1 MDSCEMR
8 NNIFHLHLWGKL
20 GRGIPEKSAKL
31 LKIKISQMPSH
42 SNREEREELE
52 ELLSQYEQLRAGG
65 APVFMAEESF
75 ERLIDHF
82 QQQEQLDRALEAA
95 GLGVERYPYSSS
107 LLIRKADILIL
118 HRRYKEAL
126 IILDQAELLDSRDIN
141 IYILRTDAYL
151 ALDHPEKAVVLLQE
165 GLTLFEG
172 EEKVELLFE
181 LADVYDDYEDFEKV
195 FDCLREIL
203 LVDPLN
209 EEALYKICFWTDFTG
224 RNEEGITLHQQ
235 IIEEHPFSELAWF
248 NLGAA
253 YQGLKLYEKSIDAY
267 KYAVAIEEKFDYAYR
282 NMGDAYIRLRKYREA
297 IEVLERVHELAK
309 PEDVIF
315 EAIGY
320 CYEKLKQPAQARLQ
334 YRKASHLRPG
344 DSRLLYKISCTYFA
358 EAKWEAA
365 YKQLE
370 SAIRLYKNDFD
381 YQILAGQCAQQ
392 LGNHKEALQ
401 HFMQAVQLKPR
412 NRGGWEALIL
422 FLYEE
427 SYWAEAVIQAD
438 KAYLATKQKT
448 IFLYFKA
455 AALFGNGQTKEA
467 LLQLEAALIK
477 DPRLLKKFVALRPE
491 VLQNSTVVDLL
502 ARFKRK
508 R

>member
-1 MDSCEMR
+1 MASY
-8 NNIFHLHLWGKL
+8 
-20 GRGIPEKSAKL
+20 P
-31 LKIKISQMPSH
+31 
-42 SNREEREELE
+42 NRENRGELE
-52 ELLSQYEQLRAGG
+52 ELLSQYEQLRTGG
-65 APVFMAEESF
+65 GPVFIDEESF

-82 QQQEQLDRALEAA
+82 QQNEQSGKALEAA
-95 GLGVERYPYSSS
+95 VLGAERYPYSSS
-107 LLIRKADILIL
+107 LLIRKADMLII

-126 IILDQAELLDSRDIN
+126 RMLDQAQVLDARDIN
-141 IYILRTDAYL
+141 IYILRTDAFL
-151 ALDHPEKAVVLLQE
+151 ALDQPEKAVVLLE
-165 GLTLFEG
+165 EALALFEG

-235 IIEEHPFSELAWF
+235 ILEDHPFSELAWF

-267 KYAVAIEEKFDYAYR
+267 KYAVAIEDKFDYAYR
-282 NMGDAYIRLRKYREA
+282 NMGDAYIRLRKYRDA

-309 PEDVIF
+309 PEDVIY

-320 CYEKLKQPAQARLQ
+320 CYEKLKQPALARLQ
-334 YRKASHLRPG
+334 YRKASHLRPE
-344 DSRLLYKISCTYFA
+344 DSRLLYKIACTYFT
-358 EAKWEAA
+358 EAKWGAA

-370 SAIRLYKNDFD
+370 GALRLFKNDFD
-381 YQILAGQCAQQ
+381 YQILAGQCAEQM
-392 LGNHKEALQ
+392 GNLKEAVV

-412 NRGGWEALIL
+412 NIRGWEELVRC
-422 FLYEE
+422 LYEA
-427 SYWAEAVIQAD
+427 SYWEEAIVEAD
-438 KAYLATKQKT
+438 KAYEATRHKT
-448 IFLYFKA
+448 LFLYFKA
-455 AALFGNGQTKEA
+455 ASLFGAGKSKEA
-467 LLQLEAALIK
+467 LLQLESALVK
-477 DPRLLKKFVALRPE
+477 EPRLLKKFVALRPA
-491 VLQNSTVVDLL
+491 VLQNPTVVDLL
-502 ARFKRK
+502 AKFKRK

>member
-1 MDSCEMR
+1 M
-8 NNIFHLHLWGKL
+8 
-20 GRGIPEKSAKL
+20 A
-31 LKIKISQMPSH
+31 SH
-42 SNREEREELE
+42 SNREERGELD
-52 ELLSQYEQLRAGG
+52 ELLSQYEQLRTGG
-65 APVFMAEESF
+65 APVFLDEESF

-82 QQQEQLDRALEAA
+82 QQNEQAEKALEASVF
-95 GLGVERYPYSSS
+95 GVEHHPYSSS
-107 LLIRKADILIL
+107 LLIRKADMLII

-126 IILDQAELLDSRDIN
+126 QLLDQAQLLDARDIN
-141 IYILRTDAYL
+141 IYILRTDAFL
-151 ALDHPEKAVVLLQE
+151 ALDQPEKAVVLLE
-165 GLTLFEG
+165 EALTKFEG

-203 LVDPLN
+203 WVDPLN

-235 IIEEHPFSELAWF
+235 ILEDHPFSELAWF

-267 KYAVAIEEKFDYAYR
+267 KYAVAIEDKFDYAYR
-282 NMGDAYIRLRKYREA
+282 NMGDAYIRLRKYRDA

-309 PEDVIF
+309 PEDVIY

-320 CYEKLKQPAQARLQ
+320 CYEKLKQPALARLQ
-334 YRKASHLRPG
+334 YRKASHLRPQ
-344 DSRLLYKISCTYFA
+344 DSRLLYKIACTYFT
-358 EAKWEAA
+358 ETKWAAA

-370 SAIRLYKNDFD
+370 AALRLFKNDFD
-381 YQILAGQCAQQ
+381 YQILAGQCSEQM
-392 LGNHKEALQ
+392 GNFKEAVV

-412 NRGGWEALIL
+412 NIRGWEALVKC
-422 FLYEE
+422 LYEA
-427 SYWAEAVIQAD
+427 SYWEEAIIEAD
-438 KAYLATKQKT
+438 KAYLATRHKT
-448 IFLYFKA
+448 LFLFYKA
-455 AALFGNGQTKEA
+455 ASLFGAGKSKEA
-467 LLQLEAALIK
+467 ILQLESALLK
-477 DPRLLKKFVALRPE
+477 EPRLLKKFVALRPA
-491 VLQNSTVVDLL
+491 VLQNPAVVDLL

>member
-1 MDSCEMR
+1 MAM
-8 NNIFHLHLWGKL
+8 
-20 GRGIPEKSAKL
+20 
-31 LKIKISQMPSH
+31 H
-42 SNREEREELE
+42 SNREDRGELQ
-52 ELLSQYEQLRAGG
+52 ELLSQYEQLRSGNT
-65 APVFMAEESF
+65 PVFMEEESF
-75 ERLIDHF
+75 ERLVDHF
-82 QQQEQLDRALEAA
+82 QQSEQLEKALEAA
-95 GLGVERYPYSSS
+95 TLGVERYPYSCS
-107 LLIRKADILIL
+107 LMVRKADMLIL

-126 IILDQAELLDSRDIN
+126 KILEQAEVLDSRDIN

-151 ALDHPEKAVVLLQE
+151 ALDQPEKAVVLLQE
-165 GLTLFEG
+165 MLTQFEG

-235 IIEEHPFSELAWF
+235 ILEEHPFSELAWF

-282 NMGDAYIRLRKYREA
+282 NMGDAYIRLRKYRDA

-309 PEDVIF
+309 PEDVIY

-334 YRKASHLRPG
+334 YRKASHLRPE

-370 SAIRLYKNDFD
+370 AAIRLFRNDFD
-381 YQILAGQCAQQ
+381 YQILAGQCAEQM
-392 LGNHKEALQ
+392 GNIKEAIQ
-401 HFMQAVQLKPR
+401 HFTQAVRLKPR
-412 NRGGWEALIL
+412 NIGGWEALVKC
-422 FLYEE
+422 LYEE
-427 SYWAEAVIQAD
+427 SQWEEVIIEAE
-438 KAYLATKQKT
+438 KAYVSTRYKT
-448 IFLYFKA
+448 IFLYYTA
-455 AALFGNGQTKEA
+455 AALFGAGRVKEA
-467 LLQLEAALIK
+467 LLQLESALSK
-477 DPRLLKKFVALRPE
+477 DPRLLKKFVALRPA
-491 VLQNSTVVDLL
+491 VLQNSKVVDLL

-508 R
+508 H

>member
-1 MDSCEMR
+1 M
-8 NNIFHLHLWGKL
+8 
-20 GRGIPEKSAKL
+20 A
-31 LKIKISQMPSH
+31 SH
-42 SNREEREELE
+42 SNREERGEIE
-52 ELLSQYEQLRAGG
+52 ELLGQFEQLRTGGG
-65 APVFMAEESF
+65 AVFIEEESF
-75 ERLIDHF
+75 ERLIDYF
-82 QQQEQLDRALEAA
+82 QQQEQLDKALEAA
-95 GLGVERYPYSSS
+95 TLGVERFPYSSS

-126 IILDQAELLDSRDIN
+126 KMLDQAELLDSRDIN

-151 ALDHPEKAVVLLQE
+151 ALDHPEKAVVLLQQ
-165 GLTLFEG
+165 GLSQFEG

-224 RNEEGITLHQQ
+224 RNEEGIALHQQ

-358 EAKWEAA
+358 ETKWEAA

-370 SAIRLYKNDFD
+370 AAIRLYKNDFD

-392 LGNHKEALQ
+392 LGNVKEAMQ
-401 HFMQAVQLKPR
+401 HFMQAVHLKPR
-412 NRGGWEALIL
+412 NIGGWEALVR

-427 SYWAEAVIQAD
+427 SIWEEAVLEAER
-438 KAYLATKQKT
+438 AYTATRNKT
-448 IFLYFKA
+448 IFLYYKA

-467 LLQLEAALIK
+467 LLQLEAALVK
-477 DPRLLKKFVALRPE
+477 EPRLLKKFVALRPE
-491 VLQNSTVVDLL
+491 VLQNPTVVDLL

>member
-1 MDSCEMR
+1 MA
-8 NNIFHLHLWGKL
+8 L
-20 GRGIPEKSAKL
+20 
-31 LKIKISQMPSH
+31 H
-42 SNREEREELE
+42 SNREDKGELE
-52 ELLSQYEQLRAGG
+52 ELLSQFEQIRSGG
-65 APVFMAEESF
+65 APVFMEEESF

-82 QQQEQLDRALEAA
+82 QQSEQLEMALEAA
-95 GLGVERYPYSSS
+95 VFGVERYPYSAS
-107 LLIRKADILIL
+107 LLVRKADMLIL

-126 IILDQAELLDSRDIN
+126 KILEQAELLDPRDIN

-165 GLTLFEG
+165 ALTQFEG

-224 RNEEGITLHQQ
+224 RNEEGIALHQQ
-235 IIEEHPFSELAWF
+235 ILDEHPFSELAWF

-282 NMGDAYIRLRKYREA
+282 NMGDAYIRLRKYRDA

-309 PEDVIF
+309 PEDVIY

-334 YRKASHLRPG
+334 YRKASHLRPE

-370 SAIRLYKNDFD
+370 AAIRLYRNDFD
-381 YQILAGQCAQQ
+381 YQILAGQCAEQM
-392 LGNHKEALQ
+392 GNVKDAVQ
-401 HFMQAVQLKPR
+401 HFMQAVRIKPR
-412 NRGGWEALIL
+412 NIGGWEALIKCHI
-422 FLYEE
+422 EH
-427 SYWAEAVIQAD
+427 SYWEEVITDAD
-438 KAYLATKQKT
+438 KAYESTRYKT
-448 IFLYFKA
+448 LFLYYKA
-455 AALFGNGQTKEA
+455 AALFGAGRSKEA
-467 LLQLEAALIK
+467 LLQLEAALNK
-477 DPRLLKKFVALRPE
+477 DPRLLKKFVALRPA
-491 VLQNSTVVDLL
+491 VLQNPKVVDLL

-508 R
+508 H